1 MDKGLQISLFLIW
14 NRLRSS
20 WGALLV
26 VSLGTLTAVVML
38 SAVALYSDV
47 LAEAGVRYGLFS
59 RSQTSLN
66 IQILVQNRPLGPED
80 YAELRSV
87 AEENVRQRV
96 SFLATDLE
104 RYGRT
109 QAGMPSTT
117 NPESQPP
124 PLGSPSG
131 RLFFMTGF
139 MEHSRLLDGSWP
151 QNSGQSGPDGVELE
165 AVVGDQVADDM
176 GYLVGTRVYVTPF
189 PNTPEERIVLNIVGI
204 ASPVDPRDEF
214 WLGAPVH
221 FGVQTVGEELVIP
234 MFVTENDFLHVLGS
248 RFPIAVGDFGFN
260 VFVDPAVIA
269 AGTVD
274 STLDA
279 LEGLETDLNKV
290 YPRTLVLSR
299 LGLTLEEFKRDLTL
313 ALVPVYV
320 FVSLVVVVVLYFL
333 AVVSGILAHSQ
344 AREIGLLRSRG
355 ASILQVCVIFLTTE
369 GIMALFAVAL
379 GPVLALAIVR
389 LLILP
394 TFDGIGGG
402 PIEVS
407 LSGEMYWM
415 GAIGAVLS
423 ILVLAVSVA
432 GRARTGV
439 ADSLSSRSRPPVVSF
454 VHRYYLDLVFLL
466 LLGLVWW
473 QFQQRDGF
481 VSNSIASNGLDVDP
495 MVALGP
501 VLGLLAAALLVMR
514 ILPILV
520 RLVLWLSM
528 RSGPGWAS
536 LAFLRVARDPVL
548 PASLAVLLMLV
559 AALGVFGATIQSSLT
574 RSQSDQASYNVGGE
588 VRISGPGVDAK
599 LEEQV
604 RQVEGVEAAT
614 LVLRDSVSLIEGH
627 SSSSAL
633 LIAADPEALAKSS
646 WFRADFAATPFP
658 ELAKLIA
665 TGGGV
670 DGKSDFAV
678 PLPPLT
684 HRLGVWLQ
692 LGELLESEPQGD
704 INIWSRIVDS
714 EGRYRNVSMGRISG
728 ADYDKAADWSFFAG
742 DVPEALVT
750 PEREWSLAAIIFTT
764 SAYTKVAISQIRM
777 DDFTAFASG
786 LPNDG
791 VVVENFEEPRQ
802 WLPVGTTAR
811 VPDTLDAGPSGAR
824 TGNGGIT
831 FTWSDPAGG
840 EQRGIH
846 LSPVPLPIPAI
857 GGAGLFQGDRVRI
870 RQGLGSVPVEVR
882 ETIDLFPTVSNFRR
896 PFLLLDLSAYQ
907 SYLKVVLPGSSTTR
921 AKELWLSLDP
931 SHTRD
936 TVIADI
942 TSQLPPL
949 TGIQD
954 REKQAEVASL
964 NPLAGGGWD
973 GLSIL
978 SMAGVGLAVVA
989 AMLVYGAAS
998 IHAARVDSVVARALG
1013 VSRKQVYLSLVSE
1026 RWLMGGL
1033 AIAAGAA
1040 IGYWPG
1046 IELVQLLDL
1055 SASSAPPLPEMIP
1068 TVHLAL
1074 LATVLAALAASVTV
1088 SAVFEAVMA
1097 NRLSPVDV
1105 LREEV

>member
-1 MDKGLQISLFLIW
+1 MDKGYPISLFLIR

-20 WGALLV
+20 WGSLLV

-87 AEENVRQRV
+87 AEENVRERV
-96 SFLATDLE
+96 PSLATNVE

-109 QAGMPSTT
+109 QAGMPATT

-131 RLFFMTGF
+131 RPFFMTGF

-151 QNSGQSGPDGVELE
+151 QDPGRSGPYGVELE
-165 AVVGDQVADDM
+165 AVVGDELANDF
-176 GYLVGTRVYVTPF
+176 GYSVGTRIYVTPF
-189 PNTPEERIVLNIVGI
+189 PLTPEERVVLTVVGV
-204 ASPVDPRDEF
+204 AAPVDPRDEF

-234 MFVTENDFLHVLGS
+234 VFVTESDFLQVLGS

-260 VFVDPAVIA
+260 VFVDPAVIEA
-269 AGTVD
+269 ETVD

-279 LEGLETDLNKV
+279 LEGLEANINKV

-320 FVSLVVVVVLYFL
+320 FVSLIVVVVLYFL
-333 AVVSGILAHSQ
+333 AVVSGILARSQ

-355 ASILQVCVIFLTTE
+355 ASIPQVCVVFLTTE
-369 GIMALFAVAL
+369 GFIALLAVGV
-379 GPVLALAIVR
+379 GPLLALAIVR

-394 TFDGIGGG
+394 TFDTIGGG

-415 GAIGAVLS
+415 GAIGALLS
-423 ILVLAVSVA
+423 IFVLALSVA

-439 ADSLSSRSRPPVVSF
+439 AESLTSRSRPPVVSF
-454 VHRYYLDLVFLL
+454 VHRYYLDVVCVLV
-466 LLGLVWW
+466 LGLIWW
-473 QFQQRDGF
+473 QFQEREGF
-481 VSNSIASNGLDVDP
+481 VSNSIASSGLDVDP

-501 VLGLLAAALLVMR
+501 VLGLLAAALLLMR

-536 LAFLRVARDPVL
+536 LALLRVARDPVL

-574 RSQSDQASYNVGGE
+574 RSQSDQANYRVGGD
-588 VRISGPGVDAK
+588 VRVSGPGVDAK

-604 RQVEGVEAAT
+604 QQVKGVEAAT

-633 LIAADPEALAKSS
+633 LVAGDPEALARSS

-658 ELAKLIA
+658 DLAELIA
-665 TGGGV
+665 TEGNVGGDSNFG
-670 DGKSDFAV
+670 V

-684 HRLGVWLQ
+684 HRVGVWLK
-692 LGELLESEPQGD
+692 LGELMESELQGD
-704 INIWSRIVDS
+704 INIWARIVDS
-714 EGRYRNVSMGRISG
+714 DSRYRNVSMGRISG
-728 ADYDKAADWSFFAG
+728 ADYERVDDWRFFAG

-750 PEREWSLAAIIFTT
+750 ADREWSLAAIIFTT
-764 SAYTKVAISQIRM
+764 SAYTKVTISQIQM
-777 DDFTAFASG
+777 DDFTALAPG
-786 LPNDG
+786 LPDDG
-791 VVVENFEEPRQ
+791 VVVEDFEEPRQ
-802 WLPVGTTAR
+802 WLPIGTTAS
-811 VPDTLDAGPSGAR
+811 VPDTLAAGPSGAR
-824 TGNGGIT
+824 TGNAGIT
-831 FTWSDPAGG
+831 FSWSDPAGG

-857 GGAGLFQGDRVRI
+857 GGAGLDQGDRVRI
-870 RQGLGSVPVEVR
+870 RQGLGSIPVEVR
-882 ETIDLFPTVSNFRR
+882 ATIDLFPTVSNFRR
-896 PFLLLDLSAYQ
+896 PFLLLDLNAYQ
-907 SYLKVVLPGSSTTR
+907 SYQKVVLPGSSAPSAR
-921 AKELWLSLDP
+921 ELWVSLDP
-931 SHTRD
+931 SQPRE

-942 TSQLPPL
+942 TSHLPTL

-954 REKQAEVASL
+954 RERLAELAAL

-973 GLSIL
+973 GISIL

-989 AMLVYGAAS
+989 AMIVYGAAS
-998 IHAARVDSVVARALG
+998 IQAARVDSVVARALG
-1013 VSRKQVYLSLVSE
+1013 VSGKQVYLSLVLE
-1026 RWLMGGL
+1026 RWLTGGL

-1046 IELVQLLDL
+1046 LELVQLLDF
-1055 SASSAPPLPEMIP
+1055 SASSASPLPEMIP

-1074 LATVLAALAASVTV
+1074 FASVLAALAASVTV
-1088 SAVFEAVMA
+1088 SAVLEAVMA